1 MDIIFILLIFGMLA
15 LVFLFVYWIVPKQL
29 LDAGIKFMLRGQAD
43 DRDDN

>member
-1 MDIIFILLIFGMLA
+1 MDIIFALIVLGMLA

-29 LDAGIKFMLRGQAD
+29 LDAGIKFITGEYSD